1 MRSGLWKA
9 DWCLGLAVVVRKAYD
24 LALSSASPRP
34 SDKLA
39 IIQIDQQSID
49 NIGRSP

>member
-1 MRSGLWKA
+1 MRSEFWKA
-9 DWCLGLAVVVRKAYD
+9 DRCLGLAVVVRKACD
-24 LALSSASPRP
+24 V
-34 SDKLA
+34 A